1 MTTRL
6 YKLKTVDVKD
16 LCSKQV
22 YKRGL
27 AYFKE
32 GRVTNTQ
39 IHDGLTL
46 RGEVQGSELKRYRVR
61 IYCENGRKLTAN
73 CTCPFDFEIF
83 CKHSI
88 SLLLQWVHN
97 KEEFLNID
105 SVMANLRTKSK
116 KELLTLIEDSITS
129 NSNIFIDNISN
140 LDNKRFKKW
149 LDELFLDRVDY
160 YHVDELI
167 GELDKITDSAEKL
180 FKRNNIQESFNLV
193 KNIVDVCIKNY
204 DVVDDSDGM
213 LAKFIEECLNL
224 YARIIQLL
232 NVDWTVKKKIHEDNW
247 KIFVM
252 DKYDL
257 SDSISKMIVDSCMT
271 ENDFIFIEKLAS
283 DELRIRKTKGHD
295 YQISEIVDLLL
306 DIYEKNK
313 DDKKFLLLCEKEFK
327 YSYFRYMENLES
339 KGRISEAVE
348 CCKTALG
355 FEKGLLRIQL
365 IEKLG
370 DLIYTQGNIEES
382 LRLYINAYKEKS
394 EEDGLLDK
402 INHVSKELGRWKKVK
417 DELTFFMNQ
426 KGDNHQLVEI
436 YLRDNDLD
444 SAFKIVSQEDASN
457 LYDVE
462 RVAKG
467 CEKSMPHEAAEL
479 YRKLGEEFIKQS
491 DRNGYRLGKYDYKNM
506 KRLYEAMGKAEE
518 FKIYINAVRFANRKK
533 RALQEELSEL

>member
-6 YKLKTVDVKD
+6 YKLMTVDVKD

-46 RGEVQGSELKRYRVR
+46 RGEVQGSELKRYSVR
-61 IYCENGRKLTAN
+61 IHCENGGKLTAN

-97 KEEFLNID
+97 KAEFLNID
-105 SVMANLRTKSK
+105 SVLVYLRTKSK

-140 LDNKRFKKW
+140 LDNNRFKKR
-149 LDELFLDRVDY
+149 LEELFSDLVDY
-160 YHVDELI
+160 SDVDELI
-167 GELDKITDSAEKL
+167 RELAKITDSAEKL

-193 KNIVDVCIKNY
+193 KDIVDVCIKNY
-204 DVVDDSDGM
+204 DVVDDSDGVF
-213 LAKFIEECLNL
+213 AKFIEECFNL
-224 YARIIQLL
+224 YARIILLL
-232 NVDWTVKKKIHEDNW
+232 NIDWTVKKKIHEDNW
-247 KIFVM
+247 KMFIM
-252 DKYDL
+252 DKYNF
-257 SDSISKMIVDSCMT
+257 SDSISKMIVDSCTT
-271 ENDFIFIEKLAS
+271 ENDFVFIEKLAS

-313 DDKKFLLLCEKEFK
+313 DDKRFLLLCEKEFK

-370 DLIYTQGNIEES
+370 DLRYAQGNIEES
-382 LRLYINAYKEKS
+382 LHLYINAFKEKS

-426 KGDNHQLVEI
+426 KGDNHLLVEI

-444 SAFKIVSQEDASN
+444 SAFKIVSKEDASN
-457 LYDVE
+457 LYDAE
-462 RVAKG
+462 RVAKRS
-467 CEKSMPHEAAEL
+467 EKSMPHKAAEL
-479 YRKLGEEFIKQS
+479 YRKLGEAFIKQS
-491 DRNGYRLGKYDYKNM
+491 DRNGYRLGKYYYKNM
-506 KRLYEAMGKAEE
+506 KRLYGGIGKAEE